1 MTEHI
6 WRTIAAAWP
15 DLLGYVSALCT
26 LAMYSMRTMIPLRV
40 AGVMANAFNIA
51 FGFFAGVYPTLVLH
65 LVLFPLNA
73 TRLVQMMR
81 LVGKVRAAAHG
92 DLSMDWLKPFMTR
105 QQFRKGDVLF
115 HRGDEADRM
124 FYTVTGQFRLT
135 ETATDVP
142 IGAIVGE
149 LGLLAPDGRRTRTLV
164 CVEDGEMLSISY
176 RSVEQLYYQNPKF
189 GFYFLRLVSERLFR
203 DVARLEDEV
212 ARLKG
217 EQALAQG

>member
-1 MTEHI
+1 MTERI
-6 WRTIAAAWP
+6 WHAIGGGWP
-15 DLLGYVSALCT
+15 DMLGYLSALCT

-51 FGFFAGVYPTLVLH
+51 FGFFSGIYPTLILH

-73 TRLVQMMR
+73 TRLVQMMQ

-105 QQFRKGDVLF
+105 QRFRAGDVLF
-115 HRGDEADRM
+115 RRGDEADGM
-124 FYTVTGQFRLT
+124 FYTVSGKFRLI
-135 ETATDVP
+135 ENVGEVP
-142 IGAIVGE
+142 LGEIVGE
-149 LGLLAPDGRRTRTLV
+149 LGLLAPDRRRTRTLE
-164 CVEDGEMLSISY
+164 CVEDGEVLTISY
-176 RSVEQLYYQNPKF
+176 RNVEQLYYQNPKF
-189 GFYFLRLVSERLFR
+189 GFYFLRLTSERLFR

-217 EQALAQG
+217 EAHA